1 MSFILDALRKSEHER
16 QRSAAPGIANV
27 PFGAPRKVLP
37 LWAVT
42 LMVVLALAVLVLG
55 GAWLR
60 SEWSAGSPQARATSP
75 VETQSA
81 PAASGPRAPAAQRP
95 PPTAERP
102 AQLAE
107 RSLARE
113 SPRSLAPE
121 PRSTLRSSNGS
132 PSAAGSSSA
141 GPSTGSS
148 SATLAAPTTLERAD
162 EPRPA
167 RAERLGEPGAKGP
180 VLPSAAALEAEG
192 IAVPKLELQLVAF
205 YDSPADRYVF
215 INNAKYKEG
224 ATLAEG
230 PKVVSIASNG
240 AVLSYLGREFMLTQ

>member
-16 QRSAAPGIANV
+16 QRTATPGIANV

-37 LWAVT
+37 VWAVT
-42 LMVVLALAVLVLG
+42 LIAVLALAVLGLG

-60 SEWSAGSPQARATSP
+60 SEWSAGTRQVRVTSHAETPGAASTGAARAGQTLERVP
-75 VETQSA
+75 PASA
-81 PAASGPRAPAAQRP
+81 
-95 PPTAERP
+95 RP
-102 AQLAE
+102 AQAAE
-107 RSLARE
+107 RALARDGGRSIPPPSQTSLRE
-113 SPRSLAPE
+113 APASPA
-121 PRSTLRSSNGS
+121 
-132 PSAAGSSSA
+132 
-141 GPSTGSS
+141 
-148 SATLAAPTTLERAD
+148 ATLAAPAAPPAEGAD
-162 EPRPA
+162 EPRLA
-167 RAERLGEPGAKGP
+167 RAERAAEHLGKGGP
-180 VLPSAAALEAEG
+180 VLPSAASLEAEG

-205 YDSPADRYVF
+205 YDSPAERYVF

>member
-16 QRSAAPGIANV
+16 QRSSAPGIANV

-37 LWAVT
+37 VWAVA
-42 LMVVLALAVLVLG
+42 LIVVLALAVLALG

-60 SEWSAGSPQARATSP
+60 SEWSAGARQARSAAP
-75 VETQSA
+75 AEAPSA
-81 PAASGPRAPAAQRP
+81 PAAVASRAPTAERP
-95 PPTAERP
+95 APSSERP

-113 SPRSLAPE
+113 SPRPVAPQTQSSLRGA
-121 PRSTLRSSNGS
+121 SAS
-132 PSAAGSSSA
+132 PS
-141 GPSTGSS
+141 PS
-148 SATLAAPTTLERAD
+148 TLAAPAPAPAPAERAD

-167 RAERLGEPGAKGP
+167 RTERALEPAARGGP
-180 VLPSAAALEAEG
+180 VLPSAASLEAEG
-192 IAVPKLELQLVAF
+192 VAVPKLELQLVAF

-215 INNAKYKEG
+215 INGAKYREG

-230 PKVVSIASNG
+230 PRVISITTNG
-240 AVLSYLGREFMLTQ
+240 AVLAYLGREFMLTQ

>member
-27 PFGAPRKVLP
+27 PFGVPRRVLP
-37 LWAVT
+37 VWAVA
-42 LMVVLALAVLVLG
+42 LIVVLAIAVLALG

-60 SEWSAGSPQARATSP
+60 SEWSAGARQARTAAPTANP
-75 VETQSA
+75 VAPPASA
-81 PAASGPRAPAAQRP
+81 PRAPAERPAQG
-95 PPTAERP
+95 RP

-113 SPRSLAPE
+113 SPRPIAPQPQSSLRGTPA
-121 PRSTLRSSNGS
+121 S
-132 PSAAGSSSA
+132 PSSS
-141 GPSTGSS
+141 
-148 SATLAAPTTLERAD
+148 TLAASAPTPPASAVTGAERRD
-162 EPRPA
+162 EPRAA
-167 RAERLGEPGAKGP
+167 RAERASGAAGP
-180 VLPSAAALEAEG
+180 VLPSAASLEAEG

-215 INNAKYKEG
+215 INGTKYREG

-230 PKVVSIASNG
+230 PKVVSITTSG
-240 AVLSYLGREFMLTQ
+240 AVMSYLGREFMLTQ